1 MPFSTR
7 PDLNDFHSLREA
19 LAREYDL
26 AESPYS
32 FGGREFFF
40 TSVSDSYALL
50 DRITPEEFL
59 RDEQM
64 PYWAEI
70 WPSSLALCSFLCE
83 ELQLKG
89 VSAVELG
96 AGVGVVSI
104 VAASRGGKVLATD
117 YSPEALRFIRCN
129 ALANAMGIRVERL
142 DWRNVMQPRKFEM
155 VLAADVLYER
165 VNLLPIITAIDQ
177 LLESGGSAYIADP
190 RRRMAEQFLELA
202 AENGF
207 SVTAYAREYLGVGKL
222 VSVNIYRL
230 RRGEH
235 G

>member
-89 VSAVELG
+89 SVPLSLG
-96 AGVGVVSI
+96 
-104 VAASRGGKVLATD
+104 
-117 YSPEALRFIRCN
+117 PALGLC
-129 ALANAMGIRVERL
+129 
-142 DWRNVMQPRKFEM
+142 P
-155 VLAADVLYER
+155 
-165 VNLLPIITAIDQ
+165 
-177 LLESGGSAYIADP
+177 
-190 RRRMAEQFLELA
+190 
-202 AENGF
+202 
-207 SVTAYAREYLGVGKL
+207 
-222 VSVNIYRL
+222 
-230 RRGEH
+230 
-235 G
+235 

>member
-1 MPFSTR
+1 MFSM
-7 PDLNDFHSLREA
+7 S
-19 LAREYDL
+19 
-26 AESPYS
+26 
-32 FGGREFFF
+32 G
-40 TSVSDSYALL
+40 
-50 DRITPEEFL
+50 
-59 RDEQM
+59 
-64 PYWAEI
+64 
-70 WPSSLALCSFLCE
+70 
-83 ELQLKG
+83 
-89 VSAVELG
+89 
-96 AGVGVVSI
+96 
-104 VAASRGGKVLATD
+104 
-117 YSPEALRFIRCN
+117 
-129 ALANAMGIRVERL
+129 
-142 DWRNVMQPRKFEM
+142 
-155 VLAADVLYER
+155 